1 MTEIKFD
8 GLNGLYTQE
17 QQQILDTIDSLASL
31 GIDHKISVPK
41 IVVCGDRS
49 SGKSSVLEAISGVP
63 FPVGIIPSPRFPTE
77 VVLRKTTTSDA
88 KVYFTPDD
96 SKDQWAHLNLNLW
109 EFFKEPACLENL
121 PLMIEKARTVM
132 DLLIP
137 NKEAS
142 KYVLRIEISGPD
154 CPLLTLVDLP
164 GLTPSD
170 DRTQPDSDAFSTE
183 NYVQRYMSDPDSI
196 ILAVVSAEHDF
207 ASQAILNLARESDPK
222 GHRTIG
228 VITKPDK
235 LHPGSTRENEYIS
248 LARNKEIY
256 FKLGWYVLRNA
267 DSKAKLRG
275 LPRRDEEEAR
285 FLSEGAWCQLP
296 QSALGLEMLRNRL
309 RNLLFR
315 PITAEL
321 PSLIEDIQYDFE
333 FFQDLLNK
341 CVQPRNS
348 VENQRMHLLQVSR
361 SFQVLTKAA
370 IDGTYDDRF
379 FENVI
384 NPEGDRRRFLAVVQ
398 NLKNEFAAELIKD
411 GQRYWVVVDCEFIN
425 LGLQPFDMT
434 RDQFIGKISRR
445 MESRVGLDPP
455 ELFDSEILFEFM
467 KEKMT
472 PWEDITKK
480 HVKKVWTAA
489 QTFLGDLTKHSDPSM
504 FNVMLD
510 TVVEPKM
517 ENLLVSLEARMA
529 ELLKEY
535 QHAIT
540 NNLLL
545 DDRPQKVQFERDM
558 SEMTYKMERF
568 LYRIRQSGL
577 RGSELVAMRR
587 LKNAVLKQSRPD
599 IWRNIASSALS
610 YLDVCFGVS
619 FSKISKRITSDKH
632 KQQVAQKHFI
642 DDVAVEVIDKI
653 LVSGLGDILTPD
665 TVVMMPDSKVTQ
677 IAGETN
683 ESRTS
688 RESLQKDVETLD
700 SGLKTCKKHLGLQF
714 SGKIVSMELRDI
726 D

>member
-1 MTEIKFD
+1 MTEIKSN

-17 QQQILDTIDSLASL
+17 QQQILDAIDSLASL
-31 GIDHKISVPK
+31 GIDHHISVPK

-77 VVLRKTTTSDA
+77 VVLRKTTTSGA
-88 KVYFTPDD
+88 KVYFTPHD
-96 SKDQWAHLNLNLW
+96 SKDEFAHLSLS
-109 EFFKEPACLENL
+109 EFLKEPECLENL
-121 PLMIEKARTVM
+121 PLVIEEARTLM
-132 DLLIP
+132 GLLIP
-137 NKEAS
+137 EKEIS
-142 KYVLRIEISGPD
+142 MYVLRIEISGPN
-154 CPLLTLVDLP
+154 CPLLTMVDLP
-164 GLTPSD
+164 GLTRSD
-170 DRTQPDSDAFSTE
+170 DRTQPASDAYLTCA
-183 NYVQRYMSDPDSI
+183 QRYMSDPDNI
-196 ILAVVSAEHDF
+196 ILAVVSAKHDF
-207 ASQAILNLARESDPK
+207 ASQAVLNLARKSDPK

-267 DSKAKLRG
+267 DSKVKLRG

-285 FLSEGAWCQLP
+285 FLSKGAWCNLS
-296 QSALGLEMLRNRL
+296 QSALGVETLRNRL
-309 RNLLFR
+309 RNVLFR

-321 PSLIEDIQYDFE
+321 PGLIEEIQSE
-333 FFQDLLNK
+333 SELCQDLLNK

-348 VENQRMHLLQVSR
+348 VDNQRMHLLQVSR
-361 SFQVLTKAA
+361 SFQALTKAA
-370 IDGTYDDRF
+370 IDGTYNDRF

-384 NPEGDRRRFLAVVQ
+384 NPEGDQRRFLAVVQ
-398 NLKNEFAAELIKD
+398 NLNDKFAAELISH
-411 GQRYWVVVDCEFIN
+411 GQRYWVVLNTELLN
-425 LGLQPFDMT
+425 LGSHPIFIT
-434 RDQFIGKISRR
+434 RDQFISKISRK
-445 MESRVGLDPP
+445 MEGRGGLDPP
-455 ELFDSEILFEFM
+455 ELFDSESLFEFM

-472 PWEDITKK
+472 PWEDITRK

-489 QTFLGDLTKHSDPSM
+489 RRFLGDLTKHADPSM
-504 FNVMLD
+504 FYVMLD

-517 ENLLVSLEARMA
+517 EALLVSLEARMA
-529 ELLKEY
+529 GLLKEHQEY
-535 QHAIT
+535 RAIT

-545 DDRPQKVQFERDM
+545 DDTPQKVQFERDM

-568 LYRIRQSGL
+568 LHRILQSGL

-599 IWRNIASSALS
+599 IWRNIASSALN
-610 YLDVCFGVS
+610 YFDVCFE
-619 FSKISKRITSDKH
+619 
-632 KQQVAQKHFI
+632 VAQKHFI

-665 TVVMMPDSKVTQ
+665 TVAIMPDSKVTQ

-683 ESRTS
+683 ESRTF
-688 RESLQKDVETLD
+688 RESLQKDLETLD